1 MNEHDFVACVRQV
14 VKRKRVGSG
23 GSSITGGWV
32 SAFTCF
38 DAKGNFRGR
47 YSMSSDAFPDPGGM
61 FGGRFLADYRDEFS
75 AVDSSDENRENA
87 NKDWNFPTIDADD
100 ICHNV
105 VSCPVKIIDV
115 TSGQYD
121 GTLFVG
127 QTVCEAERPGKTGH
141 PTVRPRS
148 DWCMAVAL
156 KE

>member
-1 MNEHDFVACVRQV
+1 M
-14 VKRKRVGSG
+14 GSG

-38 DAKGNFRGR
+38 DAKGKFRGR
-47 YSMSSDAFPDPGGM
+47 YSMSSDAFSDDFWGG
-61 FGGRFLADYRDEFS
+61 FSADYRDEFS
-75 AVDSSDENRENA
+75 ADSSDENTKTA

-105 VSCPVKIIDV
+105 VSCPVKIVDV

-127 QTVCEAERPGKTGH
+127 QTVCDAERPGETGH
-141 PTVRPRS
+141 PTVRSRS
-148 DWCMAVAL
+148 DWCMAVAV